1 MGPVRCDQAHKG
13 CFEVG
18 PHLCIP
24 RAQRVVDVFAR
35 VLVHTKGRFARQPF
49 ILDDWQRDWIIW
61 PLFGWVEWSDEYEQ
75 WVRTYGLAWL
85 ELARKNGKS
94 ELLAGIALVLLVA
107 DDEES
112 AEVYGAAEDRE
123 QARKVYDVAER
134 MVELS
139 PILSKRLRSYSQS
152 KSIVDERL
160 GGVYKIVSADAKG
173 NLGHNPSGVVFDEI
187 LTQPDDGLW
196 TAFRTATG
204 TRAQMLMVAATTAGE
219 DQESFAYHEHEFSE
233 KVAKDP
239 SLDPRRLVV
248 IRNTP
253 MDADPFDERNWAYA
267 NPALTS
273 IRPFLS
279 LRSLRDLALEA
290 KNDPVK
296 EFAFKQFRMNQWMR
310 GGAKW
315 MPMTLW
321 DECVGPGGLMTP
333 EQLDDLGRGRICW
346 GGLDLSAKYD
356 LTSLC
361 WMFPALHL
369 ALWRFWVPE
378 EQVPQLDKKT
388 GGAMSQWIEQGWIVA
403 SPGATIDYELFYEQV
418 DIDRKRY
425 QVQDLNYDPL
435 MAAPI
440 IRKLEEKSL
449 TAVQVAQG
457 FLLSEP
463 IKETMRMVQAHE
475 LAHGGNP
482 VARWNAECVVVKQD
496 NRERQMLVKPNRG
509 ATGKRI
515 DGMVALV
522 MAVDGVQRRA
532 NVKPKSNRV
541 VGF

>member
-1 MGPVRCDQAHKG
+1 MTPVRCDRCQLA
-13 CFEVG
+13 G
-18 PHLCIP
+18 PHLCAP

-61 PLFGWVEWSDEYEQ
+61 PLFGWVEWSDIYEQ
-75 WVRTYGLAWL
+75 WVRTYALAWI

-112 AEVYGAAEDRE
+112 AEVYGAAMDRE

-139 PILSKRLRSYSQS
+139 PVLSRRLRSYSQS

-160 GGVYKIVSADAKG
+160 GGVYRIVSADAPG

-196 TAFRTATG
+196 TSFRTATG

-233 KVAKDP
+233 RVALNQA
-239 SLDPRRLVV
+239 LDPRRLVV
-248 IRNTP
+248 IRNLP
-253 MDADPFDERNWAYA
+253 MDADPFDEANWAYS

-273 IRPFLS
+273 TRPFLS
-279 LRSLRDLALEA
+279 IGALRDLAIEA
-290 KNDPVK
+290 KSDPVK

-315 MPMTLW
+315 MPMHLW
-321 DECVGPGGLMTP
+321 DLCEGPGGKMSP
-333 EQLDDLGRGRICW
+333 AQLDELGRGRKCW

-356 LTSLC
+356 LTSLV
-361 WMFPALHL
+361 WLFPALHL

-378 EQVPQLDKKT
+378 EQVPHLDKKT
-388 GGAMSQWIEQGWIVA
+388 GGAMSQWIDEGWIVA
-403 SPGATIDYELFYEQV
+403 TPGATIDYGLFYEQV
-418 DIDRKRY
+418 DLDRQRY

-440 IRKLEEKSL
+440 TRELEAKSL
-449 TAVQVAQG
+449 TAVQVTQG

-463 IKETMRMVQAHE
+463 IKETMRMVQAKE

-496 NRERQMLVKPNRG
+496 SRERQMLVKPNRG

-515 DGMVALV
+515 DGILALV

-532 NVKPKSNRV
+532 NVQPPRRAV

>member
-1 MGPVRCDQAHKG
+1 MW
-13 CFEVG
+13 
-18 PHLCIP
+18 

-49 ILDDWQRDWIIW
+49 ILADWQRDDIIV
-61 PLFGWVEWSDEYEQ
+61 PLFGQVEWSEDYEQ
-75 WVRTYGLAWL
+75 FIRSHNLAWI
-85 ELARKNGKS
+85 ELGRKNGKS

-112 AEVYGAAEDRE
+112 AEVYGAAQDRE

-139 PILSKRLRSYSQS
+139 PILSRRLRSYSQS

-160 GGVYKIVSADAKG
+160 GGVYKIVSADAPG

-219 DQESFAYHEHEFSE
+219 DQESFAYHEHEFCE
-233 KVAKDP
+233 RVLADP
-239 SLDPRRLVV
+239 SLDPRRLVYM
-248 IRNTP
+248 RNMP
-253 MDADPFDERNWAYA
+253 MDANPFDEKLWDYP
-267 NPALTS
+267 NPALS
-273 IRPFLS
+273 GDRPFLS
-279 LRSLRDLALEA
+279 ISSLRDLALEA

-296 EFAFKQFRMNQWMR
+296 EFALKQFRMNQWMR

-315 MPMTLW
+315 MPMHLW
-321 DECVGPGGLMTP
+321 DLCIGPAGKLPP
-333 EQLDDLGRGRICW
+333 ERLDELGKGQICW
-346 GGLDLSAKYD
+346 GGVDLSAKYD
-356 LTSLC
+356 LTSLV
-361 WMFPALHL
+361 WLFPALHL

-388 GGAMSQWIEQGWIVA
+388 GGAMSQWIQEGWIVA
-403 SPGATIDYELFYEQV
+403 SPGATIDYGLFYDQV
-418 DIDRKRY
+418 DADRQRY
-425 QVQDLNYDPL
+425 RVQDINYDPL

-440 IRKLEEKSL
+440 IRELEARSL
-449 TAVQVAQG
+449 TAVQVTQG

-463 IKETMRMVQAHE
+463 IKETMRMVQARE
-475 LAHGGNP
+475 LSHGGNP

-496 NRERQMLVKPNRG
+496 SRERQMLVKPNRG

-515 DGMVALV
+515 DGILALV

-532 NVKPKSNRV
+532 NVEPPRRRV